1 MYLALYRKFRPT
13 TFEEVVGQEHIST
26 ILKNQIKAGRIGHAY
41 LFTGPRGTGK
51 TSFAKIFAR
60 AVNCTA
66 SVNGSPCGSCEICR
80 ENLDNIDI
88 IEIDAA
94 SNNRVEEVRDLKEK
108 TQLAPTFARYKVYII
123 DEVHM
128 LSPSAFN
135 ALLKTLEEPPE
146 YVIFVLATTEVQ
158 KLPAT
163 ILSRCM
169 RFDFRLLE
177 TNQIASHIANLY
189 DKVGFKATSDAIYAL
204 AKAGDG
210 SMRDALSVADLAMGI
225 TDGELTKAD
234 VESVLGGTVFDSIFN
249 LSQCVLLKN
258 NEKALEIF
266 QRLLKEGKTT
276 GMITK
281 DLITFLRELLWCKI
295 TGENQDRKAEEE
307 FARMKNICGVLTTEQ
322 IAGTLEIFVE
332 AENKYRYSQNPRILF
347 EMAVFATSN
356 KITLQDLIKR
366 VEKLEKVI
374 HNENV
379 DNSSSFPQSSPRQC

>member
-60 AVNCTA
+60 AVNCEA
-66 SVNGSPCGSCEICR
+66 SSNGSPCGGCKICT

-128 LSPSAFN
+128 LSASAFN

-177 TNQIASHIANLY
+177 TDQIAAHIANLY
-189 DKVGFKATSDAIYAL
+189 KKVGFKATSEAIYAL

-225 TDGELTKAD
+225 TNGELTKAD
-234 VESVLGGTVFDSIFN
+234 VQSVLGGTVFESVFS
-249 LSQCVLLKN
+249 LAKCVLEKN
-258 NEKALEIF
+258 AENALSVFET
-266 QRLLKEGKTT
+266 LLKEGKTT

-295 TGENQDRKAEEE
+295 TGENQDKKPAEE
-307 FARMKNICGVLTTEQ
+307 FDKMRQLCGGLTADQ
-322 IAGTLEIFVE
+322 IAGVLELFVE
-332 AENKYRYSQNPRILF
+332 TENKYRYSQNPRILF
-347 EMAVFATSN
+347 EMAVFAGGN
-356 KITLQDLIKR
+356 KITLQDIAKR

-374 HNENV
+374 HNINV
-379 DNSSSFPQSSPRQC
+379 DNSTSFPQSHPRQQ

>member
-128 LSPSAFN
+128 LSASAFN

-189 DKVGFKATSDAIYAL
+189 NKVGFKATSDAIYAL

-307 FARMKNICGVLTTEQ
+307 FARMKNICGVLTSEQ

>member
-66 SVNGSPCGSCEICR
+66 STNGSPCGSCEICR

-128 LSPSAFN
+128 LSASAFN

-177 TNQIASHIANLY
+177 TDQIAGHISNLY
-189 DKVGFKATSDAIYAL
+189 NKLGFKATSEAIYSL

-258 NEKALEIF
+258 HEKALEIF
-266 QRLLKEGKTT
+266 ERLLKEGKTT

-307 FARMKNICGVLTTEQ
+307 FARMKNICGVLSSEQ

-347 EMAVFATSN
+347 EMAVFASSN
-356 KITLQDLIKR
+356 KITLQDIVKR

-379 DNSSSFPQSSPRQC
+379 DNSSGFPQSSPRQG

>member
-26 ILKNQIKAGRIGHAY
+26 ILKNQIISERIGHAY

-60 AVNCTA
+60 AVNCTEN
-66 SVNGSPCGSCEICR
+66 VGGSPCGKCKVCR
-80 ENLDNIDI
+80 ENLENIDI

-108 TQLAPTFARYKVYII
+108 TQLAPTYSKYKVYII

-128 LSPSAFN
+128 LSQSAFN

-169 RFDFRLLE
+169 RFDFRLLTTE
-177 TNQIASHIANLY
+177 QIASHIANLY
-189 DKVGFKATSDAIYAL
+189 AKVGFKADEEAIFAL
-204 AKAGDG
+204 AKAGEG

-225 TDGELTKAD
+225 TSETLTKRD
-234 VESVLGGTVFDSIFN
+234 VEDVLGGSKFESIFSLASYILN
-249 LSQCVLLKN
+249 KQQEEALKIFSQL
-258 NEKALEIF
+258 I
-266 QRLLKEGKTT
+266 KEGKTT
-276 GMITK
+276 GMIAK
-281 DLITFLRELLWCKI
+281 DTITFLRELLWCKI
-295 TGENQDRKAEEE
+295 TNQNSEKMPAEE
-307 FARMKNICGVLTTEQ
+307 FAKLQQLALSLSSEE
-322 IAGTLEIFVE
+322 IANCLETFVE
-332 AENKYRYSQNPRILF
+332 TETKFKYTQNPRVLF
-347 EMAVFATSN
+347 EMAIFAHAG
-356 KITLQDLIKR
+356 KITLQDISRR

-374 HNENV
+374 HNMNV
-379 DNSSSFPQSSPRQC
+379 DNSTTYPQQKPRQ

>member
-128 LSPSAFN
+128 LSASAFN

-189 DKVGFKATSDAIYAL
+189 NKVGFKATSDAIYAL

-249 LSQCVLLKN
+249 LSQCILLKN

-307 FARMKNICGVLTTEQ
+307 FARMKNICGVLTSEQ